1 MDANHRITALGDA
14 VGTSVSF
21 AYTGGLLTTVTDER
35 SNRTVSYT
43 YNAGG
48 YLTSMDMMMDGANWY
63 IYCAGNP
70 VLFIDPSGFE
80 IIVYPNGK
88 MVDRASGSE
97 LWNSHIN
104 GQTPREDIVIR
115 EGTKPMV
122 IPTSPQTTTQT
133 PKKDSSASDIAGA
146 RVPIWLAVR
155 WRSLM
160 SIMVQTFRAQMI
172 LDS

>member
-1 MDANHRITALGDA
+1 M
-14 VGTSVSF
+14 
-21 AYTGGLLTTVTDER
+21 VTDER
-35 SNRTVSYT
+35 SNRTVSYA

-104 GQTPREDIVIR
+104 GQTPRADIVIR